1 VAEVVF
7 VQGDTAPAVT
17 GQILKSD
24 GTARSLTDVL
34 ELRFQMRRSAGA
46 KYTVDAVAVITNA
59 ATGLVKYEW
68 ADNDLSIAG
77 GDYISQWQ
85 ITYEGDVFT
94 NGSTNWTVAV
104 TTNVVTIVTPA
115 AHGLVAGDRIFT
127 NGSWTANA
135 FLANLSGKVILAAP
149 TPTSFTFALSHA
161 DQVATAESNAAAT
174 ITAAGKVQTTTPVN
188 TVEIRRQ

>member
-46 KYTVDAVAVITNA
+46 KYTVDAVASITDA
-59 ATGLVKYEW
+59 ATGMVKYEW

-77 GDYISQWQ
+77 GDYIAQWQ
-85 ITYEGDVFT
+85 ITYEGDLLT
-94 NGSTNWTVAV
+94 NSDGDWTVAV
-104 TTNVVTIVTPA
+104 TDDVVTVDTVS
-115 AHGLVAGDRIFT
+115 AHGLVPSDRFFT
-127 NGSWTANA
+127 NGSWDDNT
-135 FLANLSGKVILAAP
+135 FMANLTGAVVISA
-149 TPTSFTFALSHA
+149 TSTSFTFALTNA
-161 DQVATAESNAAAT
+161 DQMATTETSVAAT